1 MKMDLPVK
9 MKGMFVKLMMMIMAI
24 QRAAPAKP
32 CHKIMNNAL
41 YNLTY
46 SIANVMMLETEQI
59 WKNFPVNEKKK
70 HQGAGIAS
78 NTWYTAGIH
87 VAACMYYLLGPEV
100 VDDELKGRGMQKKGR
115 VSKRIRK

>member
-41 YNLTY
+41 YKLTY

-59 WKNFPVNEKKK
+59 WKNFPVNEKRK
-70 HQGAGIAS
+70 HQGELQAIHDTQPVFMSLHAGI
-78 NTWYTAGIH
+78 TCW
-87 VAACMYYLLGPEV
+87 V
-100 VDDELKGRGMQKKGR
+100 LKWSMT
-115 VSKRIRK
+115 S